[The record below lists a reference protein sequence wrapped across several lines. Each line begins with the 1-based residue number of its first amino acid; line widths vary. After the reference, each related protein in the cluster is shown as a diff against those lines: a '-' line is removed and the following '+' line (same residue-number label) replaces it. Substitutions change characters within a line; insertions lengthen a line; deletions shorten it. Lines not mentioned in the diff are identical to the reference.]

1 MGGTKQYSLHYMKKK
16 QTLKKQA
23 EAKEFI
29 KNVFQWIP
37 DIKVDNVRKDP
48 LNPNCIIATVT
59 MPKNK

>member
-1 MGGTKQYSLHYMKKK
+1 MQKK
-16 QTLKKQA
+16 QISKKQA

-37 DIKVDNVRKDP
+37 DVKVDNVRKDP
-48 LNPNCIIATVT
+48 LNQNCIIATIT